1 MGRGIYSETAM
12 PSSAGWLP
20 PSGFAT
26 TGSEA
31 DAVVGKRYVL
41 EAYLGESR
49 YGQVYK
55 ALDRSLSDPQLR
67 LEHHVGLHLL
77 GDEIR
82 SQTHLLR
89 KLESSYQQP
98 HLWSH
103 PNIVKI
109 RGFGSDR
116 GTYYLSMELLEGSSL
131 RAVLDDVRPNLL
143 PRARAFALL
152 KAVGDALSYAHVR
165 GVVHGNIRPEKVF
178 VTTDG
183 TVKVLD
189 LLPGTAIRNT
199 PFFVEDTAEGG
210 LSVQDTRDDVYGL
223 ACLAYELLSGDHPFH
238 GASPIDAVSR
248 GLVPAAIGGLGLGR
262 WEALAHGLALR
273 RSERTFSVEAF
284 LDELGIAARREP
296 SHNEWRA
303 TNRTLAI
310 AESTSRQAGDG
321 APVTSS
327 GSTPPVGPATADP
340 EAPVALLPARRDER
354 LAVSEAVVSLRDVHA
369 YLGYAERRDRREPKN
384 RGVIG
389 VVLVVTLGIVAYAA
403 YSKYAELLRGRV
415 ARLVDEIAHVVPPAT
430 PPAVERKRAIGVPM
444 EAGLI
449 AAPVVEAP
457 AAELP
462 LPSDRAAEAESSR
475 ASVMLVA
482 ETAAASPAAIPST
495 DSGADVVGPEPT
507 SFEFATGTVTVA
519 ESMPAAAVSILRR
532 GGTREAASV
541 TWWTTPG
548 TALAGADY
556 ADLGRQTA
564 TFAPGQQTSTIYVP
578 IISDSVPEARESF
591 GLNLAVG
598 NRGEAP
604 LTPTAQ
610 AEVIIEDDD

>member
-1 MGRGIYSETAM
+1 M

-165 GVVHGNIRPEKVF
+165 GVVHGNMRPEKVF

-183 TVKVLD
+183 TQLK
-189 LLPGTAIRNT
+189 
-199 PFFVEDTAEGG
+199 
-210 LSVQDTRDDVYGL
+210 
-223 ACLAYELLSGDHPFH
+223 
-238 GASPIDAVSR
+238 
-248 GLVPAAIGGLGLGR
+248 
-262 WEALAHGLALR
+262 
-273 RSERTFSVEAF
+273 
-284 LDELGIAARREP
+284 
-296 SHNEWRA
+296 
-303 TNRTLAI
+303 
-310 AESTSRQAGDG
+310 
-321 APVTSS
+321 
-327 GSTPPVGPATADP
+327 
-340 EAPVALLPARRDER
+340 
-354 LAVSEAVVSLRDVHA
+354 
-369 YLGYAERRDRREPKN
+369 
-384 RGVIG
+384 
-389 VVLVVTLGIVAYAA
+389 
-403 YSKYAELLRGRV
+403 
-415 ARLVDEIAHVVPPAT
+415 
-430 PPAVERKRAIGVPM
+430 
-444 EAGLI
+444 
-449 AAPVVEAP
+449 
-457 AAELP
+457 
-462 LPSDRAAEAESSR
+462 
-475 ASVMLVA
+475 
-482 ETAAASPAAIPST
+482 
-495 DSGADVVGPEPT
+495 
-507 SFEFATGTVTVA
+507 
-519 ESMPAAAVSILRR
+519 
-532 GGTREAASV
+532 
-541 TWWTTPG
+541 
-548 TALAGADY
+548 
-556 ADLGRQTA
+556 
-564 TFAPGQQTSTIYVP
+564 
-578 IISDSVPEARESF
+578 
-591 GLNLAVG
+591 
-598 NRGEAP
+598 
-604 LTPTAQ
+604 
-610 AEVIIEDDD
+610 